1 VYSYS
6 VSITDIE
13 FLLPVTEERGG
24 IIFSI
29 LCLSEASLIFQI
41 WLDCHNYHEHMRIYM
56 QLVGVCVCACVWLS
70 ALDNF
75 KTIAD
80 NCFLFGSY
88 VYWGNAWTI
97 KSSHVKI
104 IGKVKVI
111 FSQGSRGIRL
121 PTRCRGTRLRF
132 PLWWLLQCVSKT
144 GPLRLT
150 WHNSVNYTPFQLVPK
165 LLTLVNPERL

>member
-1 VYSYS
+1 
-6 VSITDIE
+6 
-13 FLLPVTEERGG
+13 
-24 IIFSI
+24 
-29 LCLSEASLIFQI
+29 
-41 WLDCHNYHEHMRIYM
+41 MRIYM

-111 FSQGSRGIRL
+111 FFHRVQEVYD
-121 PTRCRGTRLRF
+121 F
-132 PLWWLLQCVSKT
+132 LLDVAV
-144 GPLRLT
+144 
-150 WHNSVNYTPFQLVPK
+150 HD
-165 LLTLVNPERL
+165 